1 MEFTERNVLI
11 LIRSKPFGEIFNF
24 EGWRTSIGMFG
35 MDHEPTL
42 LFMGDGVYVLLKEL
56 NDLPIRMFKS
66 TYESFDGRICAS
78 KRSLKER
85 SIDDSEIIENVDIVD
100 EEAIGKIF
108 SENEIVVT
116 F

>member
-11 LIRSKPFGEIFNF
+11 LIRSKPFGRIFNF

-42 LFMGDGVYVLLKEL
+42 LFMGDGVYVLLKEM
-56 NDLPIRMFKS
+56 NDMPIRMFKS
-66 TYESFDGRICAS
+66 TYQSFDGRICVS
-78 KRSLKER
+78 KKSLEER
-85 SIDDSEIIENVDIVD
+85 SIDDSEIIDNVDIID
-100 EEAIGKIF
+100 EDAIGNLF
-108 SENEIVVT
+108 SENEVVVT